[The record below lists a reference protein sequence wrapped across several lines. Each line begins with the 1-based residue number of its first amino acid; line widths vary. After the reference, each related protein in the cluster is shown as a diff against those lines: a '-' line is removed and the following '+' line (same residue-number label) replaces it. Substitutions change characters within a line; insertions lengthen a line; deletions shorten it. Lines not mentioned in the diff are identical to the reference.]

1 MYETAEREQLT
12 DGRQRE
18 VGHCFIGPDGIKWTS
33 QPPLL
38 IKFGQLTRVEFVPGQ
53 PAHLLIEW
61 REQGQPNPAIA
72 GIPVVSEI
80 ITLLRQVQFIGR
92 LLEGSSITKL
102 SLPIP
107 KHYEAEAPALA
118 ERFQTLIRSSRDVTA
133 KALLWSLAV
142 VIFVLLIIIVYFLL
156 WWWSARAA

>member
-1 MYETAEREQLT
+1 MR
-12 DGRQRE
+12 
-18 VGHCFIGPDGIKWTS
+18 C
-33 QPPLL
+33 
-38 IKFGQLTRVEFVPGQ
+38 
-53 PAHLLIEW
+53 
-61 REQGQPNPAIA
+61 
-72 GIPVVSEI
+72 VVSEI

-102 SLPIP
+102 SLPVP
-107 KHYEAEAPALA
+107 QLYEAEAPALA